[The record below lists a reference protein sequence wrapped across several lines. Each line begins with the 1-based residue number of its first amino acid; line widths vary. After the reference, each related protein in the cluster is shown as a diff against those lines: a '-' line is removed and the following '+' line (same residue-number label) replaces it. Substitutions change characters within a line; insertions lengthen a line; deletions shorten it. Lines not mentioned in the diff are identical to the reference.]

1 MMNRQQQR
9 QQAREQRR
17 LEARRKQLLA
27 QSRSAQPQL
36 KAKTSKKETETAPG
50 GRQPYVVP
58 EPNVFVR
65 YWPWITAGVV
75 LIALIA
81 LFFIFDPLGM
91 RAPLPGTKVA
101 SQGNLH
107 VNPGDSHV
115 AYSTDPPTSGPHFP
129 QVPQRGIYTT
139 PFVTEYLPHFLE
151 HGGVEVLYNKNASP
165 EVVKKLTDIVNSE
178 LDRNYGNVLMAPRP
192 DMPCTVAVTSWQHI
206 ETWGPVNCQ
215 PGWRGH
221 EFEPNSKADINA
233 LKDFI
238 ERNQC
243 VYDPENQ
250 CGNGPKGQVIYPT
263 TVAGQ
268 PTVIASLGTATAIS
282 GPGMPQAPAK
292 K

>member
-1 MMNRQQQR
+1 MNRQQQR

-36 KAKTSKKETETAPG
+36 KAKTNKKETETAPG
-50 GRQPYVVP
+50 GRQPYVVS

-91 RAPLPGTKVA
+91 RAPLPGTKLA

-115 AYSTDPPTSGPHFP
+115 AYSTDPPASGPHFP